1 MAGDRAVTDVSATAT
16 DTTSELRRSFGWRMP
31 TAVAGLASTFLV
43 TVVAVRALDGRDAAL
58 FLSVLVALNIGP
70 MIGRLGLGQ
79 NVLRLIPAQ
88 PDGASRRRI
97 GGGHLLA
104 TLLLSVCTAPVV
116 AVLAGAGASGRPG
129 HLLVVCGTAALIVLE
144 TVRLTLSDVFAAHGL
159 VRWSVAMTHH
169 VRSVLVLPLGLVV
182 VLVSSASSVL
192 LLVEVYL
199 AVSAALLAVGVV
211 RARHLIAIRG
221 AGAVSMMVR
230 SVGTGAVLF
239 ATDLVAFAVGQG
251 TVWAA
256 TAGLP
261 AEAAAQYATAAVL
274 ALQITVVESL
284 AAIAVLPAAARLWA
298 AGQRERT
305 VRILSAV
312 STLTTAATV
321 VAVVVLIA
329 AGPLVLRVAYG
340 PELTGAYPMLVI
352 LAVAGLAKTS
362 FGINIAVLVISG
374 HAGRAAVTALVVLG
388 MAIPAAWWAVTTQ
401 DARWLAVVAGGA
413 TVVLAVAQW
422 CTAATVVRP
431 AARPHADLRAAWRV
445 LTSARGAGTAA

>member
-1 MAGDRAVTDVSATAT
+1 MTDVSVTSA

-31 TAVAGLASTFLV
+31 TAIAGLASTFLV
-43 TVVAVRALDGRDAAL
+43 TVVAVRLLDGRDAAL
-58 FLSVLVALNIGP
+58 FLSVLIALNIGP

-88 PDGASRRRI
+88 PDDAGRRRV

-104 TLLLSVCTAPVV
+104 TLLLSAGTAPVV
-116 AVLAGAGASGRPG
+116 AVLAGASAAGRPG
-129 HLLVVCGTAALIVLE
+129 HLLVVCGVAVLIVLE

-169 VRSVLVLPLGLVV
+169 VRSTVVLPLTLVLVLLP
-182 VLVSSASSVL
+182 SASAVL
-192 LLVEVYL
+192 SLIGIYV
-199 AVSAALLAVGVV
+199 AVSALLLLIGMV
-211 RARHLIAIRG
+211 RARHLVTIHG
-221 AGAVSMMVR
+221 AGAASMVVR
-230 SVGTGAVLF
+230 SVVTGAVLF
-239 ATDLVAFAVGQG
+239 ATDLAAFAVGQG

-261 AEAAAQYATAAVL
+261 AEASAQYATAAVL

-284 AAIAVLPAAARLWA
+284 AAIAVMPAAARLWA
-298 AGQRERT
+298 SGQHERM

-312 STLTTAATV
+312 ATLTTAAAV
-321 VAVVVLIA
+321 VAVLVLVA
-329 AGPLVLRVAYG
+329 AGPLVLHVAYG

-352 LAVAGLAKTS
+352 LAAAGLAKTS

-374 HAGRAAVTALVVLG
+374 HARRAAVTALVVLG
-388 MAIPAAWWAVTTQ
+388 LAVPAAWWAVGTQ
-401 DARWLAVVAGGA
+401 DARWLAAVAGGA

-422 CTAATVVRP
+422 RTAATVVRS
-431 AARPHADLRAAWRV
+431 AARPHADLRAAWRT
-445 LTSARGAGTAA
+445 LTSVRGAGTPA